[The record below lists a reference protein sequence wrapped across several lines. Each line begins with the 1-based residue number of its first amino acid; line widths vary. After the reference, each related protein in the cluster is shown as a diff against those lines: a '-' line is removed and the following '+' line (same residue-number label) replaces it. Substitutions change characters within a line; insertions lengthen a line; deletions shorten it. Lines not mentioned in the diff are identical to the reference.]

1 MSRQLCR
8 TVAAEIGERY
18 ITGQITFLQAC
29 VEVAEA
35 LGYTDVTHESITK
48 DLIKQRWL
56 DQHLEICVAETM
68 PQAGLAHDDV
78 KLVYAGETLSPE
90 RGVLYVFVDESE
102 REFS

>member
-18 ITGQITFLQAC
+18 ITGQTTFLQAC

-35 LGYTDVTHESITK
+35 LGYTDVTYESITK

-68 PQAGLAHDDV
+68 PQAGLAHDV
-78 KLVYAGETLSPE
+78 KLVYAGESLSPE
-90 RGVLYVFVDESE
+90 RGVLYVFVDELE
-102 REFS
+102 KEFS